1 MNLSAMISVMRSALS
16 GTLIESRDIGGG
28 WAYDESPTW
37 NWERKEYRVLQKDY
51 SCFVVFEDTPTLAT
65 PKSVHTTFDAAKLA
79 ASKSDVIK
87 AIEPNN
93 VKTDLTTR
101 N

>member
-16 GTLIESRDIGGG
+16 GTLIESRDKDGE

-37 NWERKEYRVLQKDY
+37 DWGRKEYQVLQKDY
-51 SCFVVFEDTPTLAT
+51 KCFVVFEDTPTLAI
-65 PKSVHTTFDAAKLA
+65 PKSVHTTFEQAKLA
-79 ASKSDVIK
+79 ASKFDVIK
-87 AIEPNN
+87 AIEPDN

-101 N
+101 D

>member
-16 GTLIESRDIGGG
+16 GTLIESRDNDGD
-28 WAYDESPTW
+28 WSFDETPTW
-37 NWERKEYRVLQKDY
+37 NWERKKYRVLQKDY
-51 SCFVVFEDTPTLAT
+51 KCYVVFEDTPTFAT
-65 PKSVHTTFDAAKLA
+65 PKSVHTTFEQAKLA

-93 VKTDLTTR
+93 VKTNLTTR
-101 N
+101 D